1 MRLALTL
8 AALAFPAAASAQAPE
23 AREAFVEHYTCEG
36 GAHLAAA
43 YINTPEGESYA
54 VVVFDG
60 KMTPMKVGISASGAR
75 YVSLTEPALVWHTK
89 GNDGFLAHDDADETM
104 IARSC
109 VSKG

>member
-1 MRLALTL
+1 MRLTLAL
-8 AALAFPAAASAQAPE
+8 AALALPSGAWAQAPE
-23 AREAFVEHYTCEG
+23 GFVEHYTCEG

-89 GNDGFLAHDDADETM
+89 GNDGFLAHDDADMTM
-104 IARSC
+104 IARDC
-109 VSKG
+109 AARR